1 MKKEKA
7 VLLTNGMLDTMN
19 AKTAH
24 GLLRG
29 SERFEI
35 LVVID
40 YKFAGSDAGELMD
53 GSPIGIPV
61 LGSIQ
66 EFVQADLPKATYC
79 VVGVALEGGL
89 LPDDFR
95 GILYEA
101 MEQGLSLV
109 CGLHTLMS
117 EDPEFQKRA
126 KAYEVQ
132 LIDVRKPKK
141 FSDLHF
147 WTGAIHQVK
156 APRIAV
162 LGTDCAVGKRT
173 TCRFLMETCQ
183 AKGLQ
188 AEMIYTGQTGWMQ
201 GHQYGFILDSTLN
214 DFVSGELERAIVDC
228 DTALQPDI
236 IFIEGQSSL
245 RNPSGPCGA
254 EILLSAAV
262 NGVVLQHK
270 ANRTYFDDLPT
281 WGKLPTLAEE
291 IKLIEAYGVPVLAVT
306 LNGTGMSELALKAF
320 QAEQQQLLTIPV
332 FCPLLGEMEE
342 LTEVVLRN
350 IV

>member
-7 VLLTNGMLDTMN
+7 IILTNGMLDTMN

-35 LVVID
+35 LAVID
-40 YKFAGSDAGELMD
+40 YKFAGRDAGTLMD
-53 GSPIGIPV
+53 GKPIGIPV

-66 EFVQADLPKATYC
+66 DFVKADLPKATYC
-79 VVGVALEGGL
+79 IVGVALEGGL
-89 LPDDFR
+89 LPDNFR
-95 GILYEA
+95 VVLYEA

-117 EDPEFQKRA
+117 EDAEFKKRA
-126 KAYEVQ
+126 AANKVQ

-141 FSDLHF
+141 FSELHF

-173 TCRFLMETCQ
+173 TCRFLMETYQ
-183 AKGLQ
+183 AKGLR

-214 DFVSGELERAIVDC
+214 DFVSGELEKAIVDC
-228 DTALQPDI
+228 DKEIQPAI
-236 IFIEGQSSL
+236 ILIEGQSSL

-254 EILLSAAV
+254 EILLSAAI

-270 ANRTYFDDLPT
+270 ANRIYFDDLPT

-291 IKLIEAYGVPVLAVT
+291 ISLIEAYGVPVLAVT
-306 LNGTGMSELALKAF
+306 LNGIGMSEQELSDFKAK
-320 QAEQQQLLTIPV
+320 QQQLLTVPV
-332 FCPLLGEMEE
+332 FCPLLGDMEE
-342 LTEVVLRN
+342 LAEVVLRS
-350 IV
+350 VV